1 MNKNCGRRFRAFSPL
16 IYYKYCLTFT
26 GGFRIINN
34 AGVIFMK
41 FALAQLGNFRMPYSY
56 DEELDLSDELNGFED
71 ILRTSLCK
79 VSTTIK
85 ERGEDTYLCVFH
97 INVELIVQDSITL
110 EEIPYEID
118 VDAEELFTKDVENMD
133 ATYIEGQTLDTKE
146 AIISIILEN
155 KPASQ
160 SVESFEDQNEEF
172 EDEEEDKGINPAF
185 ASLKDLL

>member
-1 MNKNCGRRFRAFSPL
+1 
-16 IYYKYCLTFT
+16 
-26 GGFRIINN
+26 
-34 AGVIFMK
+34 MK

-85 ERGEDTYLCVFH
+85 ERGEDTYLCIFH
-97 INVELIVQDSITL
+97 IEIELVVQDSITL
-110 EEIPYEID
+110 EELPYKID
-118 VDAEELFTKDVENMD
+118 VDAEELFTKDIDNMD

-160 SVESFEDQNEEF
+160 SNESFEDQNDDF
-172 EDEEEDKGINPAF
+172 DEEEDKGINQAF